1 MTPDDHGSIAKPDVR
16 ADEDR
21 PPEPTEPNELP
32 GPTEPPG
39 GLGPTEPNELP
50 EPAPSPPGSVEIVTR
65 GLDLNIAASAA
76 IRRASF
82 YAGGM
87 FLLLLGPVAVVF
99 ALFTARY
106 GPELIDAILSG
117 DARRLAMDLG
127 SAPAALLIGGLA
139 VAAVSVDVQNV
150 AAALIDGQASDRRIG
165 LRPALAIA
173 RRAFWPL
180 VWASIL
186 SGVLTAIAIAVIGA
200 VLGFK
205 DGPSLDLDFAR
216 QTAVQ
221 LIVAM
226 PFAYIGA
233 AVVIGRTGPIEAIRW
248 SIRLARRRWRLA
260 FVIGLVNTAT
270 SLLATFAV
278 GAGGDILAR
287 IAIALGIGQETAPGV
302 IQIVELALIVAV
314 AIAAIG
320 SLTMTIAALS
330 VAPQVVAYR
339 RLGGVRRDQDTTDP
353 APADGRSAPLFT
365 LGMWIVLAILA
376 LVTAAAI
383 IEFA

>member
-1 MTPDDHGSIAKPDVR
+1 MTTDDNAPSGNPDVR
-16 ADEDR
+16 EGEERPVESVEPADPNEVPR
-21 PPEPTEPNELP
+21 PPEALAP
-32 GPTEPPG
+32 
-39 GLGPTEPNELP
+39 P
-50 EPAPSPPGSVEIVTR
+50 EPAPTPPGSIEIVGR
-65 GLDLNIAASAA
+65 GLDLNLAASAA

-87 FLLLLGPVAVVF
+87 YLLLLGPVAVVF
-99 ALFTARY
+99 ALLTARY
-106 GPELIDAILSG
+106 GTELIDAILSG
-117 DARRLAMDLG
+117 DARRLTMDLG
-127 SAPAALLIGGLA
+127 PAPAALLIGGLA

-173 RRAFWPL
+173 RRSFWPL

-186 SGVLTAIAIAVIGA
+186 SGVLAAIAVAIIGA

-205 DGPSLDLDFAR
+205 NGPSLDLDFAR

-248 SIRLARRRWRLA
+248 SFRLARRRWRLA

-270 SLLATFAV
+270 SLLATFAI
-278 GAGGDILAR
+278 GTGSDILAR
-287 IAIALGIGQETAPGV
+287 IAIGLGIGTETAPGA
-302 IQIVELALIVAV
+302 IQIAELGLIVAV

-339 RLGGVRRDQDTTDP
+339 RLGGIRRDQDTADSGPT
-353 APADGRSAPLFT
+353 DGRSAPMIT
-365 LGMWIVLAILA
+365 RGMWIVLAVLA

-383 IEFA
+383 ARLG

>member
-1 MTPDDHGSIAKPDVR
+1 MTADDAASTVDLDLS
-16 ADEDR
+16 DE
-21 PPEPTEPNELP
+21 PEPQP
-32 GPTEPPG
+32 EPPDG
-39 GLGPTEPNELP
+39 SEPV
-50 EPAPSPPGSVEIVTR
+50 PAPPGSVEIVGR

-87 FLLLLGPVAVVF
+87 YLLLLGPVAFVF
-99 ALFTARY
+99 ALLTARY
-106 GPELIDAILSG
+106 GPELIDAILGG
-117 DARRLAMDLG
+117 DVRRLAIDLG
-127 SAPAALLIGGLA
+127 PAPGALIIGGLA

-150 AAALIDGQASDRRIG
+150 AAALVDGQASDRRPG
-165 LRPALAIA
+165 LRQALAIA
-173 RRAFWPL
+173 RRTFWPL

-186 SGVLTAIAIAVIGA
+186 SGVLTAVAAAIIGA
-200 VLGFK
+200 VLGFNN
-205 DGPSLDLDFAR
+205 GPPADLDFAR
-216 QTAVQ
+216 QTAIQ
-221 LIVAM
+221 LVVAM

-270 SLLATFAV
+270 SLLATFAIE
-278 GAGGDILAR
+278 AGSDILAR
-287 IAIALGIGQETAPGV
+287 IAIGLGLGTEATPSAV
-302 IQIVELALIVAV
+302 QIAELAIIVAV

-330 VAPQVVAYR
+330 VAPQIVAYR
-339 RLGGVRRDQDTTDP
+339 RLDGPRRGDASADL
-353 APADGRSAPLFT
+353 APSIAPSAPLIT
-365 LGMWIVLAILA
+365 IGMWIVLAILA

-383 IEFA
+383 VEFA